1 VQVGL
6 QMSHPAW
13 YTRRMKNMK
22 NKNEKTVEVSQV
34 NQTTGKRET
43 VSIPASE
50 WANAGQ
56 NRVNALIQQSVDY
69 ANKVER

>member
-1 VQVGL
+1 
-6 QMSHPAW
+6 MSHPVC
-13 YTRRMKNMK
+13 YTRRMIIKTNM
-22 NKNEKTVEVSQV
+22 KNEKTIKVSQV

>member
-1 VQVGL
+1 
-6 QMSHPAW
+6 MSHPLW
-13 YTRRMKNMK
+13 YTRRMIKTNM
-22 NKNEKTVEVSQV
+22 KNEKTVKVSQV

>member
-1 VQVGL
+1 
-6 QMSHPAW
+6 MSHLVW
-13 YTRRMKNMK
+13 YTRRMIIKTNMK
-22 NKNEKTVEVSQV
+22 NKNEKTVEVSRV